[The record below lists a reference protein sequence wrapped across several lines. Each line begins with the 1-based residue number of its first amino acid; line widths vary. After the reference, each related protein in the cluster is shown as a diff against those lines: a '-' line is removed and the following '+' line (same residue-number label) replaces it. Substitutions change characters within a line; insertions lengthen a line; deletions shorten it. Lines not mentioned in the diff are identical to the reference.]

1 MRPHWILSAALVLAA
16 VPALANPDH
25 SARHPVANRPDAEM
39 TVDNSVPFDTL
50 MAHAMDRMHAAMAAA
65 KPTGNPDLD
74 FLTMMVPHHEGAVDM
89 ARIVLLHTRN
99 SGVRNLAHSIIA
111 EQRYEIKLMR
121 TLLNEQTNASGTGE
135 NAQ

>member
-1 MRPHWILSAALVLAA
+1 
-16 VPALANPDH
+16 
-25 SARHPVANRPDAEM
+25 
-39 TVDNSVPFDTL
+39 
-50 MAHAMDRMHAAMAAA
+50 
-65 KPTGNPDLD
+65 
-74 FLTMMVPHHEGAVDM
+74 M

-99 SGVRNLAHSIIA
+99 SGVRNLAQSIIA